1 MKAVLLFRKDLR
13 ILRRSPAL
21 VAILVAYPM
30 VIAVL
35 IGLTATYAS
44 AKPRVAL
51 VDRDGL
57 PPTVVIAGRAFSV
70 QEAIDEVSK
79 NVRLVRM
86 PLDQAE
92 RELANGEVVGVLEIP
107 PGFLATLKS
116 LVSSPKIV
124 VRTGRGGIAPR
135 AKQQLQALVFNL
147 NRRLQKAF
155 IEADIRYVDLLLK
168 GGKGDVLGRPFE
180 VLGLEGVARL
190 LETMPRGPKLDAI
203 RDFVDDARQALALTD
218 EAIRATAHPIEIEE
232 PPERG
237 RTWALSAEVQGYA
250 LALTI
255 TFLGL
260 LLAAGSIAAE
270 RDENVIGRLARG
282 LVGLGELVWAKMLLT
297 GAVSLAIGL
306 AIAIAFGVV
315 VDVGGVTG
323 GEPWERLPLLALG
336 LALAGAS
343 IGAIGALIGGLAREA
358 RTASLAAI
366 LVVMPIVFVG
376 LVPREIVPPAG
387 WISTVFP
394 FVHAVRFFTA
404 ALFDASPWATLGRE
418 AAWLAGLG
426 LGFGVLGRVG
436 ARRLLV

>member
-92 RELANGEVVGVLEIP
+92 RELANGKVVGVLEIP
-107 PGFLATLKS
+107 PGFLATLKG

-155 IEADIRYVDLLLK
+155 IEADIRYVNLLLE

-190 LETMPRGPKLDAI
+190 LATMPRGPKLDAI

-232 PPERG
+232 PPEHG

-306 AIAIAFGVV
+306 AIAIAFGIV

-426 LGFGVLGRVG
+426 LGFGVLGRLG